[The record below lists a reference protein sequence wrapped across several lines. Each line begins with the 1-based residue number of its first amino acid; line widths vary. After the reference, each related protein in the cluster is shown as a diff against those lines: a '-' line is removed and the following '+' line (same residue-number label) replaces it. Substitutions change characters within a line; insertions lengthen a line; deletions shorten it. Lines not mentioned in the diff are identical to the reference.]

1 MAETLPVTFTA
12 GATGEWK
19 ISRITA
25 VTGASLATA
34 ARLTVTEGGAAVAA
48 VAASAST
55 TGPTATTD
63 ADGWLLHGVVSN
75 QRYTTAAELAALDAV
90 SPALGRPGATIA
102 ALILITK
109 SRTWWEL
116 AQDERRAIFEET
128 SHHIRRS
135 MDNLPAVARRLHHS
149 RDLGGPFDFLTWF
162 EFAPAD
168 AAAFDDLLA
177 ALRGA
182 EEWTYVER
190 EVEVRLERA

>member
-19 ISRITA
+19 ISQITA

-34 ARLTVTEGGAAVAA
+34 ARLTVTEGAAAVAA
-48 VAASAST
+48 VAASA
-55 TGPTATTD
+55 TGPSATTD
-63 ADGWLLHGVVSN
+63 ADGWLLHGVVSH
-75 QRYTTAAELAALDAV
+75 QHYTTAAELAALNAV
-90 SPALGRPGATIA
+90 SPALGRPSATLA
-102 ALILITK
+102 SLNLITK
-109 SRTWWEL
+109 SPAWWEL

-182 EEWTYVER
+182 KEWTYVER